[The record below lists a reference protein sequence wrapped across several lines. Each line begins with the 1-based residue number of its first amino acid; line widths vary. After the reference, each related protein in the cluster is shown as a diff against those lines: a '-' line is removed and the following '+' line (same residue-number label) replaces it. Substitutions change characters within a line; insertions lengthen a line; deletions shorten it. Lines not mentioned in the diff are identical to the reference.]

1 MSNKENSSSSNSST
15 LSVFSQ
21 VYRNLVVDYQKNQ
34 NKKLLMVDAFI
45 LYSIST
51 AIIQAIYMVLVGT
64 FPFNSFLSGFF
75 CHIGLF
81 ALGVSLRLQLS
92 STDEFSNVEP
102 EKAFGDFAFAAVVL
116 LFVVFSFLG

>member
-51 AIIQAIYMVLVGT
+51 AIIQVRFELIPLHSTELTSFMKKKAVYMVLVGT

-81 ALGVSLRLQLS
+81 ALGGKQPL
-92 STDEFSNVEP
+92 
-102 EKAFGDFAFAAVVL
+102 
-116 LFVVFSFLG
+116 